1 MNTKDKWNKE
11 NTIARHRK
19 YIALNNA
26 NILEIKRI
34 NDLRKERPLELE
46 EIELLTYNI
55 EEASSNALCIH
66 IGKGILKDAFNVV
79 LEDEV
84 LVSWD

>member
-1 MNTKDKWNKE
+1 MNTQDKWNKE
-11 NTIARHRK
+11 NTIARQRK

-34 NDLRKERPLELE
+34 NDLQKERPLTLE
-46 EIELLTYNI
+46 EIELRSYNI
-55 EEASSNALCIH
+55 QEAGSNALCIH

-84 LVSWD
+84 LVSWN

>member
-1 MNTKDKWNKE
+1 MNTQDKWNKE
-11 NTIARHRK
+11 NTIARQRK

>member
-1 MNTKDKWNKE
+1 MNTQDKWNKE
-11 NTIARHRK
+11 NTIARQRK

-34 NDLRKERPLELE
+34 NDLQKERPLTLE
-46 EIELLTYNI
+46 EIELRSYNI

-66 IGKGILKDAFNVV
+66 IGKDILKDAFNVV
-79 LEDEV
+79 LEDKV